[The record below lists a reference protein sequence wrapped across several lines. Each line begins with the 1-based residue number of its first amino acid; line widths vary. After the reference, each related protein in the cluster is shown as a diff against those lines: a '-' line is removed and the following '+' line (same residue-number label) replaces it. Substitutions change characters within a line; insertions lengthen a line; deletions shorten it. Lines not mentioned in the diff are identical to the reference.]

1 MSIESY
7 DIPTISL
14 HDKELKDLLKY
25 VYKNESL
32 LKENGAIKL
41 IPPKKFKNLLKKT
54 PITVPL
60 RSTIQQ
66 VTQIGNDD
74 SIYSIKTNS
83 LNENKEILNE
93 NILLNDE
100 TFWLLLPNGSN
111 TENISNIS
119 IINGQSLFLKRVERD
134 EFDFHDLPFKSL
146 LKLSGKKF
154 CKKYSSTLIKAHGP
168 GAIFPLSANKQNLY
182 QLNYHH
188 EGGIRYWYI
197 IPSEERK
204 KFENVFQESKPSICV
219 EHDEIIINP
228 SFFNKFNI
236 KYKKVTQK
244 ANEIL
249 ILASGILSQSFTQDE
264 ILCESIHFGLPSWV
278 FDQFTRNSSL
288 CRCKLSSNSNK
299 DESVDMN
306 LYNDEAIQKY
316 MQKYFQI
323 NIHQNKDS
331 ELNEAIPFLDNID
344 EEDFLM
350 DICNQSMQFPQF
362 HNETDFDE
370 LFPSEDFPN
379 DILMNNNEPVSLTPE
394 QISNILDIPSSS
406 SSNDRSINEQIY
418 LENNKFS
425 KITNHNEFIMN
436 KNHNQCKI
444 DVKKIL
450 HLSNLN
456 KQITKNDLRSYFINS
471 TKVLLKQSR
480 LPPYL
485 NYAFIFHRTNP
496 QAEYNRKRAIKSSQ
510 FGSNCQIEL
519 VQNFSQLLNEN
530 QLNENWN
537 IVVKKIPEN
546 VTENDLK
553 KLFINTN
560 EIKYTPAK
568 IAQKLSTNHKIL
580 FGHAFLSFT
589 NTEQVDEVMNN
600 AYQYQINNQPLIL
613 SYYNK
618 KES

>member
-7 DIPTISL
+7 DIPTML
-14 HDKELKDLLKY
+14 LKDKELKDLLKY

-54 PITVPL
+54 PINVPL

-74 SIYSIKTNS
+74 LIYSIKTNS

-119 IINGQSLFLKRVERD
+119 IINDQSLFLKRVDRD
-134 EFDFHDLPFKSL
+134 QFDFHDLPFKSL

-204 KFENVFQESKPSICV
+204 KFEKVFQENKPSICV

-236 KYKKVTQK
+236 KYKKVTQE

-299 DESVDMN
+299 DEAIDMN
-306 LYNDEAIQKY
+306 LYNDAAIQKY
-316 MQKYFQI
+316 IQKYFQI

-331 ELNEAIPFLDNID
+331 ELDEAIPFLDNIH
-344 EEDFLM
+344 EEDLLM
-350 DICNQSMQFPQF
+350 DISNESMQFSQF
-362 HNETDFDE
+362 HNETDFNE
-370 LFPSEDFPN
+370 IFPLEDFPS
-379 DILMNNNEPVSLTPE
+379 DIFMNNNEPVSLTSE
-394 QISNILDIPSSS
+394 QVLNILDIPSLS
-406 SSNDRSINEQIY
+406 NEQIY
-418 LENNKFS
+418 LNNNS
-425 KITNHNEFIMN
+425 LSTITNHKKFIMKKTN
-436 KNHNQCKI
+436 NQYKI

-450 HLSNLN
+450 HLSNLS
-456 KQITKNDLRSYFINS
+456 KQITKNNLRYFFNDSSKI
-471 TKVLLKQSR
+471 LLKQSR

-485 NYAFIFHRTNP
+485 NYAFVFYRTHL
-496 QAEYNRKRAIKSSQ
+496 QAEYNRKRAITSSQ
-510 FGSNCQIEL
+510 FGPNCQIEF
-519 VQNFSQLLNEN
+519 VQNLSQLPNEN
-530 QLNENWN
+530 ELNENWN

-546 VTENDLK
+546 VTENDLRN
-553 KLFINTN
+553 LFFNSN
-560 EIKYTPAK
+560 EIKYIPARNV
-568 IAQKLSTNHKIL
+568 QKSNTNQKIL
-580 FGHAFLSFT
+580 LGYAFLSFT
-589 NTEQVDEVMNN
+589 NTEQADEVMNN
-600 AYQYQINNQPLIL
+600 AHQYQINNQPLIL
-613 SYYNK
+613 SYYN
-618 KES
+618 